1 MLEASESG
9 LIIDPDR
16 LEGKF
21 EDFIG
26 VYRRLVHHEICNTII
41 SNFENRHNYKIKFD
55 LVSMIGAMT
64 YCKNFEKLFSNL
76 SYYLAKNGDFIFSHR
91 IDLWKKQNFDKILDS
106 KSDLFKIKYLSRPI
120 KYLPLN
126 KDFNNKIK
134 IRVVL
139 LQKN

>member
-41 SNFENRHNYKIKFD
+41 SNFENHLKINPDYGQYGSNQMPQKKLARNDVSMMYDDVDMGVSAHFYKYLNSAFENYKREYDHISNRSYLTL
-55 LVSMIGAMT
+55 LV
-64 YCKNFEKLFSNL
+64 
-76 SYYLAKNGDFIFSHR
+76 
-91 IDLWKKQNFDKILDS
+91 IL
-106 KSDLFKIKYLSRPI
+106 LIL
-120 KYLPLN
+120 
-126 KDFNNKIK
+126 
-134 IRVVL
+134 V
-139 LQKN
+139 